1 VKFKNYRV
9 EQVYIGGF
17 TGSLNHIESVLF
29 GILKHKDFIYV
40 GHTDK
45 GLTRGDTK
53 ERLRRRFSKL
63 VRAGSPFKNKPDV
76 TAPIH
81 WVEPKLTCRVRFLEW
96 TKDGRLRHATLV
108 GLD

>member
-1 VKFKNYRV
+1 MKFKNYRV

-17 TGSLNHIESVLF
+17 TGSINHIESLLLGVF
-29 GILKHKDFIYV
+29 KNKDFIYV

-45 GLTRGDTK
+45 GLNRVSNR
-53 ERLRRRFSKL
+53 EELRHRLANLARST
-63 VRAGSPFKNKPDV
+63 SPFKNKPEV

-96 TKDGRLRHATLV
+96 TQDGLLRHATVV
-108 GLD
+108 GFN